1 MIKIN
6 LDGYNSKN
14 EVEEDVDNHDVDDVL
29 DGVDHTIKDS
39 LNIGEELKHKR
50 IFLPVLDTK

>member
-39 LNIGEELKHKR
+39 LNIGQEFKHKR
-50 IFLPVLDTK
+50 IFLPF

>member
-50 IFLPVLDTK
+50 IFLPVLGTK